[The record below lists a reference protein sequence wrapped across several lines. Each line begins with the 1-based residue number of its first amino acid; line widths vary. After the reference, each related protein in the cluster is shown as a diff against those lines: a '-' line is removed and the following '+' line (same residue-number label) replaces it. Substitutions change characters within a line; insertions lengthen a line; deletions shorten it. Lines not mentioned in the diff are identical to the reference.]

1 MDKIVIVTS
10 QPKPNDSLLPWLNM
24 LFPDCEIDVVFRCVE
39 AFEQCKADSSSGP
52 FKTDTIG
59 RR

>member
-24 LFPDCEIDVVFRCVE
+24 CCSLIARSMLFSGALKPL
-39 AFEQCKADSSSGP
+39 SSVRP
-52 FKTDTIG
+52 IPLQDRLRLT
-59 RR
+59 R